1 MVSNRS
7 NACMP
12 YGLIFK
18 SATAAI
24 DMQHLVANASSP
36 EIAFVQ
42 ETKDFLLIYDNKIQN
57 KIVSME
63 NEDKLMVMYS

>member
-1 MVSNRS
+1 MFACLEKFCCMVSNRS
-7 NACMP
+7 SACMP

-42 ETKDFLLIYDNKIQN
+42 ETKDFSFFDN
-57 KIVSME
+57 
-63 NEDKLMVMYS
+63 

>member
-1 MVSNRS
+1 
-7 NACMP
+7 MP

-42 ETKDFLLIYDNKIQN
+42 ETKDFSFFDNQISN
-57 KIVSME
+57 EIVTI
-63 NEDKLMVMYS
+63 EDKDKVMVMYS

>member
-1 MVSNRS
+1 
-7 NACMP
+7 MP

-24 DMQHLVANASSP
+24 DMQYLVANACSP

-42 ETKDFLLIYDNKIQN
+42 ETKDFSFFDN
-57 KIVSME
+57 
-63 NEDKLMVMYS
+63 

>member
-1 MVSNRS
+1 
-7 NACMP
+7 MP

-42 ETKDFLLIYDNKIQN
+42 ETKDFSFFDNQISN
-57 KIVSME
+57 EIVTM
-63 NEDKLMVMYS
+63 EDKDKVMVMYA

>member
-7 NACMP
+7 SACMP

-42 ETKDFLLIYDNKIQN
+42 ETKDFSFFDN
-57 KIVSME
+57 
-63 NEDKLMVMYS
+63 